1 MVAIFVVFAEPEL
14 ADHAAVGKNF
24 LHSRGLLVEGPPDR
38 ILPIGRVAVTIVAA
52 TIVTVIIVAVIIVS
66 SSRALAR
73 RIISATHHVGCRQI
87 LARRSIEQHAHIPYT
102 HG

>member
-1 MVAIFVVFAEPEL
+1 VFAEPEL

-52 TIVTVIIVAVIIVS
+52 TIVMIIVAVIIVS

-73 RIISATHHVGCRQI
+73 RIISAIHHVGCRQI